1 MYFCLSILV
10 RRPMIL
16 SNTSSTACPGI
27 GRRIGDYPN
36 IKPLVPIRYNTV
48 NNNSNSSI
56 TMNHTRSNLLTKS
69 DIDIQ
74 KENKFKQIVE
84 QSNVDLS
91 INSFQY
97 KIGFLNRF
105 FLFR

>member
-1 MYFCLSILV
+1 MIILV
-10 RRPMIL
+10 RRPIL
-16 SNTSSTACPGI
+16 SSNTSSSSCPGI

-36 IKPLVPIRYNTV
+36 IKPLVPIRYNST
-48 NNNSNSSI
+48 NNNSNSSTI
-56 TMNHTRSNLLTKS
+56 TNTLRSNILTKA

-91 INSFQY
+91 RNLFSF
-97 KIGFLNRF
+97 KISSSMFFGFR
-105 FLFR
+105 